1 MNLTREKANKKIQL
15 EDRHRI
21 IVNNIIAKYPYQFYA
36 YGSRVKGYARE
47 FSDLDICYKE
57 DIPILTLGEIQED
70 FENSTLPF
78 KVDLV
83 NLKWTSKSFQVS
95 IEKDLTPI

>member
-1 MNLTREKANKKIQL
+1 MIQL
-15 EDRHRI
+15 KSRHRI
-21 IVNNIIAKYPYQFYA
+21 IINNIIAKYPYQFYA

-57 DIPILTLGEIQED
+57 EIPLLTLGKIQED

-78 KVDLV
+78 KVDLI
-83 NLKWTSKSFQVS
+83 NLKWTSKSFQDS
-95 IEKDLTPI
+95 IKSDLIPI